1 MNAQY
6 QFQNIL
12 LIDDDEISSIVS
24 GAILREAKLASNIH
38 MLFNGKQAVDF
49 LTKRSLQD
57 IEAVSNPMLVFLDL
71 NMPVMDGF
79 EFLEEFYSNEKFR
92 PVNLK
97 IVVLTSS
104 AHPRD
109 KEKAEKYPI
118 AGFVTKPLTPNKIKA
133 ILE

>member
-1 MNAQY
+1 MSAQF

-24 GAILREAKLASNIH
+24 GTILREAKVAPQIH
-38 MLFNGKQAVDF
+38 MAYNGRQGIDF
-49 LTKRSLQD
+49 LKNQCLPDKKTVFCPTL
-57 IEAVSNPMLVFLDL
+57 IFLDL

-79 EFLEEFYSNEKFR
+79 EFLEEFNSNEQFR
-92 PVNLK
+92 SVDTK

-109 KEKAEKYPI
+109 REKAEKYPI
-118 AGFVTKPLTPNKIKA
+118 TGFITKPITFDKIRA
-133 ILE
+133 LFG